1 VVIEGPVA
9 VRQNDVDSVRS
20 LPVVVVIG
28 ASPEGANV
36 VTEGTIE
43 NAGSSVAV
51 ALEDLA
57 VRISGAA
64 KCGVDLSLAGI
75 APLG

>member
-1 VVIEGPVA
+1 VDGIGPLA
-9 VRQNDVDSVRS
+9 
-20 LPVVVVIG
+20 VVVVISAG
-28 ASPEGANV
+28 PEGANV

-43 NAGSSVAV
+43 NARSSVAV

-64 KCGVDLSLAGI
+64 ECGVDLSLAGI
-75 APLG
+75 APLRRHRLA